1 MSERQEDEVPE
12 LDADTKSFLARHQQT
27 GEPSP
32 EALERVRA
40 KLSGPSAPAPA
51 PEAKLATVTRLPK
64 RRAMFPPEVKA
75 AAAVVA
81 LLLGAQAIYLAVR
94 QREVV
99 ADDPYDVSQAYPK
112 KAEVKVPPA
121 APAPPKPD
129 PQRVAIA
136 EAWRMGDFDG
146 VRHLASKECSSAE
159 CGALSGELAEML
171 DLVTRVNELSEDERT
186 RLGAFDQ
193 KLSEGH
199 ESALR
204 RRLQEAAAPRPADS
218 ADALAQAKKLF
229 DEAAM
234 EKKAKNYERA
244 VLRLE
249 KCLKIAPSFHPCLRQ
264 LGSNYAAIATRDQ
277 SARAMEKAREAYE
290 RFVAV
295 APPDDEY
302 VPKVMAILNAAKDDS
317 TSQPYVSPRPSPE
330 THSQAVLIKDGDL
343 VKLGLGE
350 QAVVTFGKPV
360 HRIALGDTSIAD
372 VKPIDPPGK
381 PDLLVLGYGLGKTTV
396 VVWDGNSERSSF
408 TIEVLGASRAEYET
422 VKLVPGGHTV
432 IALEKDIQ
440 RVAVGDPSIA
450 DINVLRTRELRL
462 DGHGAG
468 KTTVLV
474 WFTEGGRATIDVEV
488 NKPVNYQDNVAN
500 LIFEASVARAQ
511 GNYGLSRSL
520 VKRLLGLDPANQA
533 GIRLRDD
540 LETQARETYLRAY
553 AIRDS
558 HPGEAKRMFR
568 EVMQL
573 ADMESELYLKAQSRY
588 REFDKR

>member
-12 LDADTKSFLARHQQT
+12 LDADTRSFLARHQQT

-32 EALERVRA
+32 EALERVQL
-40 KLSGPSAPAPA
+40 KLSGPPA
-51 PEAKLATVTRLPK
+51 PETKLATVTRLPK
-64 RRAMFPPEVKA
+64 RRPMFPPEVKA
-75 AAAVVA
+75 AAAVVV

-99 ADDPYDVSQAYPK
+99 ADDPYDVPQPSQPK
-112 KAEVKVPPA
+112 VEVKVPPA
-121 APAPPKPD
+121 PKKAD
-129 PQRVAIA
+129 TQRVAIA

-146 VRHLASKECSSAE
+146 VRHLASKDCSSAE

-171 DLVTRVNELSEDERT
+171 DLVTRVNELSDDERT

-193 KLSEGH
+193 KLSDGQDT
-199 ESALR
+199 ALR
-204 RRLQEAAAPRPADS
+204 RLLQEAAAPRPSDS
-218 ADALAQAKKLF
+218 PEALALAKKLF
-229 DEAAM
+229 EEANA
-234 EKKAKNYERA
+234 EKRAKNFERA
-244 VLRLE
+244 VVRIE
-249 KCLKIAPSFHPCLRQ
+249 KCIKVAPTYHPCYRL
-264 LGSNYAAIATRDQ
+264 LGSAYASLATRDQ
-277 SARAMEKAREAYE
+277 SARDMVKAKEAYE
-290 RFVAV
+290 RFLEV

-302 VPKVMAILNAAKDDS
+302 VPKVKAILDAARSDDDY
-317 TSQPYVSPRPSPE
+317 QPYASPVGLPKPAAEADSK
-330 THSQAVLIKDGDL
+330 AVLIRDGDL

-350 QAVVTFGKPV
+350 QAVVTLGKAV
-360 HRIALGDTSIAD
+360 SRFALGDSSIAD
-372 VKPIDPPGK
+372 VKLIGTTAHL
-381 PDLLVLGYGLGKTTV
+381 DLLVLGYGVGKTTV
-396 VVWDGNSERSSF
+396 VVWDINNVRSSF

-422 VKLVPGGHTV
+422 VKLVPGGHTI
-432 IALEKDIQ
+432 IALEKDIA
-440 RVAVGDPSIA
+440 RVAVGDPAIA

-588 REFDKR
+588 RELDER